1 MLVAGNAGLQL
12 IGVWS
17 YHLRALSACCGS
29 CLNCV
34 VFAAIITTGV
44 FRFNNMGSL
53 AALSKSPSKYADRA
67 FFYDSNTGLIPSVD
81 FGISDISEQSTLSET
96 DPFGKVRQYQD
107 DATAIVWLW
116 TLMMMLCCFNCCT
129 MGYASKPPTV
139 DGASANTNYD

>member
-1 MLVAGNAGLQL
+1 MAGNAGLQL

-53 AALSKSPSKYADRA
+53 AALSLSPSKYEDRA
-67 FFYDSNTGLIPSVD
+67 FYYDSTSTYGLILIPSVD
-81 FGISDISEQSTLSET
+81 FGFSNISDLSST
-96 DPFGKVRQYQD
+96 DPFGEVRQYQD